1 MCRTTLIFE
10 GTFTIFDTNWQNVNI
25 HRFDKMDSDEE
36 DEESDESG
44 EENEEENEGENEEQT
59 NEDI

>member
-36 DEESDESG
+36 DEESG